1 VSQVVPDDIRDAIQ
15 AVCTTVGVVAVDVR
29 VRGQLAQLL
38 LEIHIDARGGVSH
51 DECSAVSRGL
61 DDLLEEH
68 PWYGRLR
75 SVEVSSPGVDAPLRE
90 LWQLDK
96 HVGRTLRVVR
106 SDDSTIKGDLAAV
119 TDEGLRLTVVA
130 GKGKQRTG
138 TDVEIA
144 LGEFREATVVLR
156 F

>member
-1 VSQVVPDDIRDAIQ
+1 VSQVVPDDIRKAIDD
-15 AVCTTVGVVAVDVR
+15 VCTSVGVVPVDVR

-38 LEIHIDARGGVSH
+38 LEVHIDARGGVSH
-51 DECSAVSRGL
+51 DECSAVSRRL
-61 DDLLEEH
+61 DELLGENT
-68 PWYGRLR
+68 WYGRLR
-75 SVEVSSPGVDAPLRE
+75 SVEVSSPGVDAILRE
-90 LWQLDK
+90 LWQLEK

-106 SDDSTIKGDLAAV
+106 SDETLIEGDLVAV
-119 TDEGLRLTVVA
+119 TDDGLRLTVVT

-144 LGEFREATVVLR
+144 PGEFREATVVLR